1 MPTICMFR
9 EIKIYMNYNEHQ
21 LPSPYYTL
29 ILRTIYGTIFAGG
42 DFMIAIASSQVRS
55 NFKQVCD
62 QVVNDIKSV
71 IVTRTRGENVV
82 IMSEEEYNNIMENF
96 RIFSNPDIYNKIK
109 NGIGKPEPLKH
120 NLSGYWSRRIND
132 EHRIIYKIVDNQIYI
147 ASCRDHY

>member
-1 MPTICMFR
+1 MHSN
-9 EIKIYMNYNEHQ
+9 KHNY
-21 LPSPYYTL
+21 LCKYY
-29 ILRTIYGTIFAGG
+29 
-42 DFMIAIASSQVRS
+42 
-55 NFKQVCD
+55 
-62 QVVNDIKSV
+62 NDIESV

-82 IMSEEEYNNIMENF
+82 MMSEEEYNNIMENF